1 LTFLVIEFFD
11 ELQYGLQSA
20 ALPVIR
26 SDLALTYAQVGIL
39 LGLPKITG
47 TLIEP
52 LLLLLGDTAW
62 RKRLVVSGGLVVAL
76 TLLLIAGASNFLLL
90 LLAFIIGFPASGA
103 FVSLSQATLMDL
115 NPGRTP
121 QMMARWTAYGS
132 LGGLAGPA
140 ILAAGLAIGIGW
152 RVYYLSMALIAI
164 GLVLILLGRRFPP
177 HQLSIEWQTLQASLT
192 WTGLLRW
199 TGENLVRAL
208 KVKALQRWIL
218 LLEFS
223 DLLLDVFT
231 SYAALYFADVAGL
244 SPAQTGLAMTLLML
258 ASLVAD
264 LVAVPLL
271 ERFPGRSLVRLTA
284 LLSIPI
290 YTLFLLAP
298 SSLAKVILAVAIR
311 FSTMGWYAV
320 LQGEAYASVPERSGT
335 VAAINSLAG
344 LLGGAMIY
352 LIGQVAEG
360 YGLASA
366 MWLLLLA
373 PLVLVLF
380 TPPAKKSFTQRF

>member
-1 LTFLVIEFFD
+1 
-11 ELQYGLQSA
+11 
-20 ALPVIR
+20 
-26 SDLALTYAQVGIL
+26 LTYAQVGIL